1 MENVVFTQLSIP
13 ELRTIFRQEIE
24 AVLSQHVLP
33 LPQSEADEIGSI
45 ALAQEITGLARP
57 TIYGLV
63 AQSKI
68 PCMKRGK
75 KLYFSRKELTD
86 WIRQGKRKT
95 IADIEAEADGYLSD
109 KEKRKSAEQR
119 ATR

>member
-1 MENVVFTQLSIP
+1 MENIVFTQLSIP
-13 ELRTIFRQEIE
+13 ELRAIFRQEIE
-24 AVLSQHVLP
+24 AVLSLHSPNSTQP
-33 LPQSEADEIGSI
+33 ESDEICGI

-95 IADIEAEADGYLSD
+95 IADIEAEADRYLSA
-109 KEKRKSAEQR
+109 KSKRG
-119 ATR
+119 

>member
-13 ELRTIFRQEIE
+13 EIRQILKQELE
-24 AVLSQHVLP
+24 AFFADHLLITST
-33 LPQSEADEIGSI
+33 SESDEIGGI
-45 ALAQEITGLARP
+45 TLALEITGLAKP

-75 KLYFSRKELTD
+75 KLYFSRKELTQ
-86 WIRQGKRKT
+86 WIKEGKRKT
-95 IADIEAEADGYLSD
+95 ITDIEAEADTYLSD
-109 KEKRKSAEQR
+109 KGKRAQR
-119 ATR
+119 VRK